1 MITSYDDFP
10 IHQTSEPI
18 AHPASGDA
26 NHYDRYFFNGY
37 SRDGSLF
44 FAAAMG
50 LYPNRHVMDASFSVI
65 VKGEQINVHASARA
79 NNDRMLC
86 TKIGPIEIQVLEPMR
101 KHRILVDMKEHGV
114 RADITYSAT
123 SLPYEEPPFLVRAGN
138 RTTMQYTRL
147 TQLGQWSGWIE
158 VDGVR
163 IEVEPQTVVGSRDRS
178 WGIRGIGER
187 VQQGAPLQA
196 IPQFYWLWAPVCFES
211 FGTVFDVNEYADG
224 QRWHESGAMLVGDD
238 TIRHAHNIDY
248 KYHYEAGTR
257 RSEKFEVTYTF
268 SKETAHLVFEPI
280 THFQMVGLGYLSAEW
295 GHGNWKGEL
304 ETGGERFQVP
314 VETPMDMQHLHT
326 QTLSHVTCTLSD
338 GTQHKGIGILETLVL
353 GAHSPSGF
361 SGMTDG
367 YTPH

>member
-1 MITSYDDFP
+1 M
-10 IHQTSEPI
+10 
-18 AHPASGDA
+18 
-26 NHYDRYFFNGY
+26 
-37 SRDGSLF
+37 
-44 FAAAMG
+44 
-50 LYPNRHVMDASFSVI
+50 
-65 VKGEQINVHASARA
+65 
-79 NNDRMLC
+79 
-86 TKIGPIEIQVLEPMR
+86 
-101 KHRILVDMKEHGV
+101 
-114 RADITYSAT
+114 
-123 SLPYEEPPFLVRAGN
+123 
-138 RTTMQYTRL
+138 
-147 TQLGQWSGWIE
+147 
-158 VDGVR
+158 
-163 IEVEPQTVVGSRDRS
+163 
-178 WGIRGIGER
+178 
-187 VQQGAPLQA
+187 
-196 IPQFYWLWAPVCFES
+196 CFES

-367 YTPH
+367 YTPQ